1 MHYLLSHILFLALL
15 VPPLAAEEAL
25 LGTWE
30 ASIDDE
36 IGEVTFRVT
45 FRADGTF
52 EMSQVFPDFEV
63 PADMSELLPPVGP
76 ISYLGIGT
84 YEVASDSVYVEIKEE
99 NWSVGIADWVEFFTA
114 VVRELARAVAD
125 ESGLA
130 DEDYPA
136 FEQEF
141 VDEFLGGIDTEET
154 ELGARWFHYAIEDEV
169 LFLTETAEEGGA
181 AWELRR
187 VADETSVEQTTWGRL
202 KAAWRP

>member
-52 EMSQVFPDFEV
+52 EMSQ
-63 PADMSELLPPVGP
+63 AVGP

-154 ELGARWFHYAIEDEV
+154 ELGARFYHYAIEDEA